1 MALFHVGLDYL
12 QLRLMHFRIIINII
26 FALEKETWKLFTT
39 MIKITVIDPHRLVT
53 TEEEKRTFFR
63 RTEKQYQ

>member
-1 MALFHVGLDYL
+1 
-12 QLRLMHFRIIINII
+12 
-26 FALEKETWKLFTT
+26 